1 MVIGKDEDDV
11 VFRTAREKFSAIADE
26 IAKVQ
31 PQGQP
36 ILVGTASVER
46 SELLSSLLAKKNI
59 PHEVLNAKNHA
70 REATII
76 AEAGHSGHVTIATNM
91 AGRGTDIV
99 LGPGVKENGGLY
111 VIGTERH
118 ESRRIDNQLRGRS
131 GRQGDLGK
139 SKFFLSLEDDLMR
152 IFASDRLSGVMARL
166 GMEDGEAIVSPMVS
180 RAIEKAQKREK
191 DVKDQIASLEE
202 QKQSVQVLKRDL
214 TDTQKPPEKLA
225 QSDSILDS
233 LREGLDKT
241 RKNIL
246 NNLSDAVLGKKEIND
261 ELLDDLEEILISSDI
276 GPETTNRILEAITK
290 KVKREELTNPQT
302 LRLEIER
309 EIQLILTKKYQVL
322 GTSDRKPLILLFVGV
337 NGVGKTTSIG
347 KIAAQYRQQ
356 GKKVLIGAGD
366 TFRAAAI
373 EQLDEWSKRADCDIV
388 HKDAGT
394 DPSAVIFESVQK
406 GIDDDYDVVICDT
419 AGRLHT
425 KKNLMEEL
433 KKMVRVIRKLIP
445 DAPHEVFLVLDAT
458 TGQNAIFQTREFL
471 QAAELTGLIIT
482 KLDGTSKGGV
492 VIGIVNEFEIPVRYI
507 GLGEQL
513 EDLRPFNADQFT
525 KSSIQLDRSI
535 GQLTQVVYTDNCQMD
550 VNSGVFMIHFAMNER
565 LL

>member
-1 MVIGKDEDDV
+1 MFVEELKLLFFPLLEEFNILFSR
-11 VFRTAREKFSAIADE
+11 VFNKGMSISNEMTMFILAIFIALFFIFIFSMW
-26 IAKVQ
+26 
-31 PQGQP
+31 
-36 ILVGTASVER
+36 L
-46 SELLSSLLAKKNI
+46 LLSRRSQNQKEFEHRSPKIKKKKLQQLKKKRDKELDLRIKEDKKLQEVKQDTLL
-59 PHEVLNAKNHA
+59 
-70 REATII
+70 
-76 AEAGHSGHVTIATNM
+76 
-91 AGRGTDIV
+91 
-99 LGPGVKENGGLY
+99 
-111 VIGTERH
+111 
-118 ESRRIDNQLRGRS
+118 
-131 GRQGDLGK
+131 
-139 SKFFLSLEDDLMR
+139 
-152 IFASDRLSGVMARL
+152 
-166 GMEDGEAIVSPMVS
+166 
-180 RAIEKAQKREK
+180 EKAQQREK
-191 DVKDQIASLEE
+191 DVQDQIASLEE

-214 TDTQKPPEKLA
+214 IYSQKPPGKLA
-225 QSDSILDS
+225 QSDSILDN

-261 ELLDDLEEILISSDI
+261 ELLDDLEEVLISSDI

-356 GKKVLIGAGD
+356 GKKVVIGAGD

-373 EQLDEWSKRADCDIV
+373 EQLAEWSKRADCDIV
-388 HKDAGT
+388 HKKAGA
-394 DPSAVIFESVQK
+394 DPSAVIYESVQK
-406 GIDDDYDVVICDT
+406 GIDEDYDVVICDT

-507 GLGEQL
+507 GLGEQV
-513 EDLRPFNADQFT
+513 EDLRTFDAEQFT
-525 KSSIQLDRSI
+525 KSI
-535 GQLTQVVYTDNCQMD
+535 
-550 VNSGVFMIHFAMNER
+550 FAV
-565 LL
+565 

>member
-1 MVIGKDEDDV
+1 MFVEELKLLFFPLLEDV
-11 VFRTAREKFSAIADE
+11 NILFSRVFNKGVSISNEMTIFILAIFIALLFIFIFSMW
-26 IAKVQ
+26 
-31 PQGQP
+31 
-36 ILVGTASVER
+36 L
-46 SELLSSLLAKKNI
+46 LLSRRSQNQKEFEQRSPKIKKKKLQQLKKKRDKELDLRIKEDKKLQEVKQATLL
-59 PHEVLNAKNHA
+59 
-70 REATII
+70 
-76 AEAGHSGHVTIATNM
+76 
-91 AGRGTDIV
+91 
-99 LGPGVKENGGLY
+99 
-111 VIGTERH
+111 
-118 ESRRIDNQLRGRS
+118 
-131 GRQGDLGK
+131 
-139 SKFFLSLEDDLMR
+139 
-152 IFASDRLSGVMARL
+152 
-166 GMEDGEAIVSPMVS
+166 
-180 RAIEKAQKREK
+180 EKAQQREK
-191 DVKDQIASLEE
+191 DVQDQIASLEE

-225 QSDSILDS
+225 KSDSILNS

-347 KIAAQYRQQ
+347 KIAAQYQQQ

-373 EQLDEWSKRADCDIV
+373 EQLDEWSKRAGCDIV
-388 HKDAGT
+388 KKSTGA

-406 GIDDDYDVVICDT
+406 GITDDYDVVICDT

-433 KKMVRVIRKLIP
+433 KKMVRVIQKLVP

-458 TGQNAIFQTREFL
+458 TGQNAILQTREFL
-471 QAAELTGLIIT
+471 QATELTGLIIT

-525 KSSIQLDRSI
+525 KSIFSD
-535 GQLTQVVYTDNCQMD
+535 
-550 VNSGVFMIHFAMNER
+550 
-565 LL
+565 